1 MGISEMLSL
10 CGGLALFLYG
20 MHMMSS
26 GLEAAAG
33 DRMKQMLEKLTSN
46 TIMGVVIGTVITA
59 LIQSSSATTV
69 MLVGFVN
76 SGIMDLSQTVGIIMG
91 ANIGATMNGVL
102 LAVGIGDIAPAF
114 AFIGVCLI
122 QFTKDEKKNHIGEI
136 IAGLGILFIGMNMMS
151 SSMSALRNSPAF
163 IGFLSSCSNPI
174 LAILVGTVFT
184 ALIQSSSA
192 SVGILQ
198 ALAVSGVV
206 DLHTGIYLMFG
217 FTIGTCITAAIAS
230 IGTTANAKRTT
241 VIHFL
246 FNVIGT
252 VIFVIFCQTMPVV
265 DWIIRLTPN
274 SPASQVANA
283 HVIFKVVTTLI
294 LLPFSKQ
301 LVNLSVILIKD
312 KKEDRRPTL
321 MERAKLTAGYS
332 MGTSAIIIRN
342 IRDEINYMYDIAKKN
357 VELSYDAVINNSS
370 ENMKV
375 IRENEDHLDELNASI
390 SEYISNVLS
399 IPMSRQDS
407 DIITGYFRIVGNI
420 ERIGDH
426 ADNFAGYSR
435 FFISRGLTMSD
446 AAVDEVRHMKSLTVD
461 TMEFLEGDR
470 REDAGTMLINVSRG
484 EQDIDDMTDEYR
496 NRQMDRMR
504 NGVCTAEVSV
514 IYSEMLTDFERIGD
528 HLLNIAEDF
537 SKMYPAKKA

>member
-151 SSMSALRNSPAF
+151 SSMSALRNSPTF

-312 KKEDRRPTL
+312 KKEDKRPTL

-446 AAVDEVRHMKSLTVD
+446 TAVDEVRHMKSLTVD

-470 REDAGTMLINVSRG
+470 REDAATMLINVSRG

-504 NGVCTAEVSV
+504 DGVCTAEVSV

>member
-151 SSMSALRNSPAF
+151 SSMSALRNSPTF

-312 KKEDRRPTL
+312 KKEDKRPTL

-399 IPMSRQDS
+399 IPMSQQDS

-470 REDAGTMLINVSRG
+470 REDAATMLINVSRG

-496 NRQMDRMR
+496 NRQMDRMKD
-504 NGVCTAEVSV
+504 GVCTAEVSV

>member
-1 MGISEMLSL
+1 MGISEILSL

-151 SSMSALRNSPAF
+151 SSMSALRNSPTF

-312 KKEDRRPTL
+312 KKEDKRPTL

-399 IPMSRQDS
+399 IPMSQQDS

-470 REDAGTMLINVSRG
+470 REDAATMLINVSRG

>member
-1 MGISEMLSL
+1 MGISEILSL

-151 SSMSALRNSPAF
+151 SSMSALRNSPTF

-301 LVNLSVILIKD
+301 LVNLSMILIKD
-312 KKEDRRPTL
+312 KKEDKRPTL

>member
-312 KKEDRRPTL
+312 KKEDKRPTL

>member
-1 MGISEMLSL
+1 MGISEILSL

-26 GLEAAAG
+26 GLEAAVG

-301 LVNLSVILIKD
+301 LVNLSMILIKD
-312 KKEDRRPTL
+312 KKEDKRPTL

-435 FFISRGLTMSD
+435 FFISKGLTMSD

-496 NRQMDRMR
+496 NRQMDRMKE
-504 NGVCTAEVSV
+504 GVCTAEVSV

>member
-151 SSMSALRNSPAF
+151 SSMSALRNSPTF

-265 DWIIRLTPN
+265 DWIIKLTPN

-312 KKEDRRPTL
+312 KKEDKRPTL

-399 IPMSRQDS
+399 IPMSQQDS

-470 REDAGTMLINVSRG
+470 REDAATMLINVSRG

-496 NRQMDRMR
+496 NRQMDRMKD
-504 NGVCTAEVSV
+504 GVCTAEVSV

-528 HLLNIAEDF
+528 HLLNIAQDF

>member
-1 MGISEMLSL
+1 MGISEILSL

-46 TIMGVVIGTVITA
+46 TIMGVVIGTFITA
-59 LIQSSSATTV
+59 LIHSSSATTV

-151 SSMSALRNSPAF
+151 SSMSALRNSPTF
-163 IGFLSSCSNPI
+163 IGFLSSCSNPV

-301 LVNLSVILIKD
+301 LVNLSMILIKD
-312 KKEDRRPTL
+312 KKEDKRPTL

>member
-151 SSMSALRNSPAF
+151 SSMSALRNSPTF

-312 KKEDRRPTL
+312 KKEDKRPTL

-399 IPMSRQDS
+399 IPMSQQDS

-470 REDAGTMLINVSRG
+470 REDAATMLINVSRG

-496 NRQMDRMR
+496 NRQMDRMKE
-504 NGVCTAEVSV
+504 GVCTAEVSV

>member
-1 MGISEMLSL
+1 MGISEILSL

-151 SSMSALRNSPAF
+151 SSMSALRNSPTF

-301 LVNLSVILIKD
+301 LVKLSVILIKD
-312 KKEDRRPTL
+312 KKEDKRPTL

-399 IPMSRQDS
+399 IPMSQQDS

-496 NRQMDRMR
+496 NRQMDRMKE
-504 NGVCTAEVSV
+504 GVCTAEVSV

>member
-151 SSMSALRNSPAF
+151 SSMSALRNSPTF

-301 LVNLSVILIKD
+301 LVNLSMILIKD
-312 KKEDRRPTL
+312 KKEDKRPTL

-399 IPMSRQDS
+399 IPMSQQDS

>member
-151 SSMSALRNSPAF
+151 SSMSALRNSPTF

-274 SPASQVANA
+274 SPASKVANA

-301 LVNLSVILIKD
+301 LVNLSMILIKD
-312 KKEDRRPTL
+312 KKEDKRPTL

-399 IPMSRQDS
+399 IPMSQQDS

-446 AAVDEVRHMKSLTVD
+446 AAVDEVRHMKSITVD

-470 REDAGTMLINVSRG
+470 REDAATMLINVSRG

>member
-1 MGISEMLSL
+1 MGISEILSL

-26 GLEAAAG
+26 GLEAAVG
-33 DRMKQMLEKLTSN
+33 DR
-46 TIMGVVIGTVITA
+46 
-59 LIQSSSATTV
+59 
-69 MLVGFVN
+69 
-76 SGIMDLSQTVGIIMG
+76 
-91 ANIGATMNGVL
+91 MNGVL

-312 KKEDRRPTL
+312 KKEDKRPTL

-420 ERIGDH
+420 E
-426 ADNFAGYSR
+426 
-435 FFISRGLTMSD
+435 
-446 AAVDEVRHMKSLTVD
+446 
-461 TMEFLEGDR
+461 
-470 REDAGTMLINVSRG
+470 
-484 EQDIDDMTDEYR
+484 
-496 NRQMDRMR
+496 
-504 NGVCTAEVSV
+504 
-514 IYSEMLTDFERIGD
+514 
-528 HLLNIAEDF
+528 
-537 SKMYPAKKA
+537 

>member
-1 MGISEMLSL
+1 MGISEILSL

-102 LAVGIGDIAPAF
+102 LAIGIGDIAPAF

-136 IAGLGILFIGMNMMS
+136 IAGLGILFIGMNTMS
-151 SSMSALRNSPAF
+151 SSMSALRNSPTF

-312 KKEDRRPTL
+312 KKEDKRPTL

-446 AAVDEVRHMKSLTVD
+446 TAVDEVRHMKSLTVD

>member
-1 MGISEMLSL
+1 MGVSEILSL

-33 DRMKQMLEKLTSN
+33 DRMKQMLEKLTSS
-46 TIMGVVIGTVITA
+46 TVMGVVIGTVITA

-151 SSMSALRNSPAF
+151 SSMSALRNSPTF

-174 LAILVGTVFT
+174 LAIIVGAVFT

-252 VIFVIFCQTMPVV
+252 VIFVILCQFLPIV
-265 DWIIRLTPN
+265 DWIISLTPN

-301 LVNLSVILIKD
+301 LVNLSMILIKD
-312 KKEDRRPTL
+312 KKGDKRPTL

-332 MGTSAIIIRN
+332 MGTSAIIIQN

-370 ENMKV
+370 DNMKV

-426 ADNFAGYSR
+426 ADNFAGYSQ
-435 FFISRGLTMSD
+435 FFISRGLTMSA
-446 AAVDEVRHMKSLTVD
+446 AAVDEVRHMKSITLD

-470 REDAGTMLINVSRG
+470 REDAATMLINVSRG

-496 NRQMDRMR
+496 NRQMDRMKS
-504 NGVCTAEVSV
+504 GVCTAEVSV

-528 HLLNIAEDF
+528 HLLNIAQDF
-537 SKMYPAKKA
+537 SKMYPVKKA

>member
-151 SSMSALRNSPAF
+151 SSMSALRNSPTF

-312 KKEDRRPTL
+312 KKEDKRPTL

-399 IPMSRQDS
+399 IPMSQQDS

>member
-151 SSMSALRNSPAF
+151 SSMSALRNSPTF

-301 LVNLSVILIKD
+301 LVKLSVILIKD
-312 KKEDRRPTL
+312 KKEDKRPTL

>member
-1 MGISEMLSL
+1 MGISEILSL

-26 GLEAAAG
+26 GLEAAVG

-301 LVNLSVILIKD
+301 LVNLSMILIKD
-312 KKEDRRPTL
+312 KKEDKRPTL

-435 FFISRGLTMSD
+435 FFISKGLTMSD

>member
-26 GLEAAAG
+26 GLEAAVG

-312 KKEDRRPTL
+312 KKEDKRPTL

-435 FFISRGLTMSD
+435 FFISKGLTMSD

>member
-1 MGISEMLSL
+1 MGISEILSL

-33 DRMKQMLEKLTSN
+33 DRMKQMLEKLTSS

-151 SSMSALRNSPAF
+151 SSMSALRNSPTF
-163 IGFLSSCSNPI
+163 IGFLSTCSNPI

-252 VIFVIFCQTMPVV
+252 VIFVIFCQFLPVV

-301 LVNLSVILIKD
+301 LVKVSMILIKD
-312 KKEDRRPTL
+312 KKEDKRPTL

-399 IPMSRQDS
+399 IPMSQQDS

-435 FFISRGLTMSD
+435 FFISRGLTMSE

-496 NRQMDRMR
+496 NRQMDRMKD
-504 NGVCTAEVSV
+504 GVCTAEVSV

>member
-1 MGISEMLSL
+1 MGISEILSL

-151 SSMSALRNSPAF
+151 SSMSALRNSPTF

-312 KKEDRRPTL
+312 KKEDKRPTL

-446 AAVDEVRHMKSLTVD
+446 TAVDEVRHMKSLTVD

>member
-1 MGISEMLSL
+1 MGISEILSL

-33 DRMKQMLEKLTSN
+33 DRMKQMLEKLTSS

-151 SSMSALRNSPAF
+151 SSMSALRNSPTF
-163 IGFLSSCSNPI
+163 IGFLSSCSNPV
-174 LAILVGTVFT
+174 LAILVGAVFT

-252 VIFVIFCQTMPVV
+252 VIFVIFCQFLPVV

-301 LVNLSVILIKD
+301 LVKVSMILIKD
-312 KKEDRRPTL
+312 KKEDKRPTL

-375 IRENEDHLDELNASI
+375 IRENEDHLDKLNASI

-435 FFISRGLTMSD
+435 FFISRGLTMSE

>member
-26 GLEAAAG
+26 GLEAAVG

-496 NRQMDRMR
+496 NRQMDRMKE
-504 NGVCTAEVSV
+504 GVCTAEVSV

>member
-312 KKEDRRPTL
+312 KKEDKRPTL

-435 FFISRGLTMSD
+435 FFISKGLTMSD

>member
-151 SSMSALRNSPAF
+151 SSMSALRNSPMF

-312 KKEDRRPTL
+312 KKEDKRPTL

-332 MGTSAIIIRN
+332 MGTSAIIIQN

-375 IRENEDHLDELNASI
+375 IQENEDHLDELNASI

-446 AAVDEVRHMKSLTVD
+446 TAIDEVRHMKSLTVD

>member
-151 SSMSALRNSPAF
+151 SSMSALRNSPTF

-301 LVNLSVILIKD
+301 LVNLSMILIKD
-312 KKEDRRPTL
+312 KKEDKRPTL

-504 NGVCTAEVSV
+504 DGVCTAEVSV

>member
-1 MGISEMLSL
+1 MGISEILSL

-26 GLEAAAG
+26 GLEAAVG

-265 DWIIRLTPN
+265 NWIIRLTPN

-301 LVNLSVILIKD
+301 LVNLSMILIKD
-312 KKEDRRPTL
+312 KKEDKRPTL

-435 FFISRGLTMSD
+435 FFISKGLTMSD

-496 NRQMDRMR
+496 NRQMDRMKE
-504 NGVCTAEVSV
+504 GVCTAEVSV

>member
-151 SSMSALRNSPAF
+151 SSMSALRNSPTF

-252 VIFVIFCQTMPVV
+252 VIFVIFCQFLPVV

-301 LVNLSVILIKD
+301 LVKVSMILIKD
-312 KKEDRRPTL
+312 KKEDKRPTL

-399 IPMSRQDS
+399 IPMSQQDS

-470 REDAGTMLINVSRG
+470 REDAATMLINVSRG

-496 NRQMDRMR
+496 NRQMDRMKD
-504 NGVCTAEVSV
+504 GVCTAEVSV

>member
-33 DRMKQMLEKLTSN
+33 DRMKQMLEKLTSS

-151 SSMSALRNSPAF
+151 SSMSALRNSPTF

-252 VIFVIFCQTMPVV
+252 VIFVIFCQFLPVV

-301 LVNLSVILIKD
+301 LVNLSMILIKD
-312 KKEDRRPTL
+312 KKEDKRPTL

-399 IPMSRQDS
+399 IPMSQQDS

-470 REDAGTMLINVSRG
+470 REDAATMLINVSRG

-496 NRQMDRMR
+496 NRQMDRMKE
-504 NGVCTAEVSV
+504 GVCTAEVSV

>member
-1 MGISEMLSL
+1 MGISEILSL

-151 SSMSALRNSPAF
+151 SSMSALRNSPTF

-312 KKEDRRPTL
+312 KKEDKRPTL

-399 IPMSRQDS
+399 IPMSQQDS

-496 NRQMDRMR
+496 NRQMDRMK

>member
-114 AFIGVCLI
+114 AFIVVCLI

-151 SSMSALRNSPAF
+151 SSMSALRNSPMF

-312 KKEDRRPTL
+312 KKEDKRPTL

>member
-1 MGISEMLSL
+1 MGISEILSL

-151 SSMSALRNSPAF
+151 SSMSALRNSPTF

-312 KKEDRRPTL
+312 KKEDKRPTL

-399 IPMSRQDS
+399 IPMSQQDS

>member
-151 SSMSALRNSPAF
+151 SSMSALRNSPTF

-312 KKEDRRPTL
+312 KKEDKRPTL

-332 MGTSAIIIRN
+332 MGTSAIIIQN

-370 ENMKV
+370 ENMKI

-399 IPMSRQDS
+399 IPMSQQDS

-504 NGVCTAEVSV
+504 DGVCTAEVSV

>member
-1 MGISEMLSL
+1 MGISEILSL

-26 GLEAAAG
+26 GLEAAVG

-46 TIMGVVIGTVITA
+46 TIRGVVIGTVITA

-312 KKEDRRPTL
+312 KKEDKRPTL

-435 FFISRGLTMSD
+435 FFISKGLTMSD

>member
-252 VIFVIFCQTMPVV
+252 VIFVILCQTMPVV

-312 KKEDRRPTL
+312 KKEDKRPTL

-496 NRQMDRMR
+496 NRQMDRMKE
-504 NGVCTAEVSV
+504 GVCTAEVSV

>member
-151 SSMSALRNSPAF
+151 RSMSALRNSPTF

-252 VIFVIFCQTMPVV
+252 VIFVIFCQFLPVV

-301 LVNLSVILIKD
+301 LVKVSMILIKD
-312 KKEDRRPTL
+312 KKEDKRPTL

-332 MGTSAIIIRN
+332 RGTSAIIIRN

-399 IPMSRQDS
+399 IPMSQQDS

-470 REDAGTMLINVSRG
+470 REDAATMLINVSRG

-496 NRQMDRMR
+496 NRQMDRMKD
-504 NGVCTAEVSV
+504 GVCTAEVSV

>member
-1 MGISEMLSL
+1 MGISEILSL

-151 SSMSALRNSPAF
+151 SSMSALRNSPMF

-301 LVNLSVILIKD
+301 LVKLSVILIKD
-312 KKEDRRPTL
+312 KKEDKRPTL

-446 AAVDEVRHMKSLTVD
+446 TAVDEVRHMKSLTVD

-496 NRQMDRMR
+496 NRQMDRMKE
-504 NGVCTAEVSV
+504 GVCTAEVSV

>member
-1 MGISEMLSL
+1 
-10 CGGLALFLYG
+10 
-20 MHMMSS
+20 
-26 GLEAAAG
+26 
-33 DRMKQMLEKLTSN
+33 MKQMLEKLTSN

-151 SSMSALRNSPAF
+151 SSMSALRNSPTF

-301 LVNLSVILIKD
+301 LVKLSVILIKD
-312 KKEDRRPTL
+312 KKEDKRPTL

-399 IPMSRQDS
+399 IPMSQQDS

-446 AAVDEVRHMKSLTVD
+446 AAVDEVRHMKSITVD

-470 REDAGTMLINVSRG
+470 REDAATMLINVSRG

>member
-1 MGISEMLSL
+1 MGISEILSL

-46 TIMGVVIGTVITA
+46 TIMGVVIGTFITA

-312 KKEDRRPTL
+312 KKEDKRPTL